1 MNEDIPKFYNDDGT
15 EVNPDLIPKPSLCI
29 TCKKDELSGKENILC
44 DLNRK
49 DQQGN
54 DEFICG
60 AYEPKEEE
68 YG

>member
-1 MNEDIPKFYNDDGT
+1 M
-15 EVNPDLIPKPSLCI
+15 SLREI
-29 TCKKDELSGKENILC
+29 IVDAGQLSGKENILC
-44 DLNRK
+44 DLNRA